1 MEFPQRVGNALLR
14 SWKTLQ
20 EQVKGGWRSLL
31 GLRRPRVQP
40 ANAGDEDEFEAL
52 LAELGSETDENQ
64 GSIAATQLRLA
75 QTTIEELRHNLLEL
89 QPLGELLAE
98 AERSR
103 LELLEELERA
113 CGERPRNND
122 QKLQTALARS
132 QKKLAIRD
140 RKLAR
145 QTERVELW
153 RTRYDERR
161 CVAAE
166 RWRELVQLRRENREL
181 ARATER

>member
-1 MEFPQRVGNALLR
+1 MEFSQSVGNTLLR

-20 EQVKGGWRSLL
+20 ERMKGGWRSLL
-31 GLRRPRVQP
+31 GLRRARVQP
-40 ANAGDEDEFEAL
+40 ADAGDEDDFEAL

-64 GSIAATQLRLA
+64 GTNAATQLQLA
-75 QTTIEELRHNLLEL
+75 QATIEELRHNLLEL

-103 LELLEELERA
+103 LMLLEELERA
-113 CGERPRNND
+113 CGERPRNSD

-132 QKKLAIRD
+132 QKELAIRD
-140 RKLAR
+140 RKIAR

-153 RTRYDERR
+153 RIKYDERR
-161 CVAAE
+161 RVAAE

-181 ARATER
+181 ARAPER